1 MILPATRSILTK
13 CPLRGFFTCTM
24 SRFFAIQAPGLFELL
39 CLPRK
44 HSEKYRLGKRIVRQ
58 QNNQLGAG
66 IILKLRK
73 GIKTGGAATRPLP
86 ATPYSRL
93 TSVFDPCLTTMDMP
107 ETGIARITLSANR
120 SICAT
125 VAESLFVSATGAEL
139 TVCARAVSRAALDIA
154 TVITAID
161 AVSRTFT

>member
-24 SRFFAIQAPGLFELL
+24 SRFFAIQAPGLFEFL

-44 HSEKYRLGKRIVRQ
+44 HSAKYRLGKRIVRQ

-66 IILKLRK
+66 VILKLR
-73 GIKTGGAATRPLP
+73 AA
-86 ATPYSRL
+86 
-93 TSVFDPCLTTMDMP
+93 
-107 ETGIARITLSANR
+107 IN
-120 SICAT
+120 
-125 VAESLFVSATGAEL
+125 
-139 TVCARAVSRAALDIA
+139 IA